1 MKTKIR
7 RCCFETNSSSQH
19 SIVVRKDDGYV
30 TRDMLLER
38 DSDEYIYISNGKIH
52 ISEPDITFGRCPFRI
67 LSRFREKMYFAIA
80 EYCGRSEKPHIE
92 FKEFIN
98 EIKQIVPEIEKI
110 YLPESFY
117 DEGKTF
123 YGDVDHQSY
132 GTLKNFLED
141 KKISLQEFLICRKYI
156 VICDGDERDVWGT
169 LKETR
174 LINEAEIIEEYES
187 SANSMEAR
195 EYYEAEYQAGSMG
208 NE

>member
-1 MKTKIR
+1 M
-7 RCCFETNSSSQH
+7 
-19 SIVVRKDDGYV
+19 
-30 TRDMLLER
+30 
-38 DSDEYIYISNGKIH
+38 
-52 ISEPDITFGRCPFRI
+52 
-67 LSRFREKMYFAIA
+67 
-80 EYCGRSEKPHIE
+80 
-92 FKEFIN
+92 
-98 EIKQIVPEIEKI
+98 PEA
-110 YLPESFY
+110 S
-117 DEGKTF
+117 TF

-141 KKISLQEFLICRKYI
+141 KKISLQEFLTCRKYI